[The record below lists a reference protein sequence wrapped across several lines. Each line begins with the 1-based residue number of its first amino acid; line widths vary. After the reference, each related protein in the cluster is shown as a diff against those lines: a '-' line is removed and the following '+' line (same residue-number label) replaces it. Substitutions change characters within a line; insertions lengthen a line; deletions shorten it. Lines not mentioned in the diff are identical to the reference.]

1 MEIMKLSLNKIK
13 EKISAVAYELR
24 EDAEHNGA
32 FGDNGAAKLESE
44 LAMFIAGFNACQEAV
59 LFEIKHIV
67 EPTVEITIPDSWR
80 KYFIEE
86 EKEYQEYLRLKE
98 KFENGK

>member
-1 MEIMKLSLNKIK
+1 MKLSLNKIK
-13 EKISAVAYELR
+13 EKISKVVSELR
-24 EDAEHNGA
+24 EEAKYSGA
-32 FGDNGAAKLESE
+32 FGDDCAAQLESE
-44 LAMFIAGFNACQEAV
+44 LAMFIAGFNACQAAV
-59 LFEIKHIV
+59 LFEIKHVV
-67 EPTVEITIPDSWR
+67 EPTMEITIPDSWR